1 MWYRRHRASQHFPD
15 TNPSQIFPVN
25 VNPNPTIEAV
35 PLSKPTMEATTPED
49 LRNNYGRGVGRYRDS
64 PDSMASP
71 LDGSRDNLQTSYR
84 LDAQGLDVPPPSLAH
99 KTSPSAAFASNG
111 RNLASTDVSHPAE
124 FLSRAAQGSSSRSP
138 FASDGMR

>member
-1 MWYRRHRASQHFPD
+1 MG
-15 TNPSQIFPVN
+15 
-25 VNPNPTIEAV
+25 AV
-35 PLSKPTMEATTPED
+35 LED
-49 LRNNYGRGVGRYRDS
+49 IGILLIAWHLPY
-64 PDSMASP
+64 
-71 LDGSRDNLQTSYR
+71 GSRDNLQTSYR